1 MSFRTWNLVDWQWP
15 QTSCFLSVGSSV
27 SLPVVW
33 RSAVAFWTM
42 WELELCSAVW
52 TGVAAAI
59 AVAAVIDVVAI
70 AVAD

>member
-1 MSFRTWNLVDWQWP
+1 
-15 QTSCFLSVGSSV
+15 
-27 SLPVVW
+27 
-33 RSAVAFWTM
+33 M